1 MGYFFSDAVEQAL
14 RDIYYEMGA
23 GRGQEGFR
31 LLEEASNAGDGD
43 ASCLLARCLCGS
55 QYVWEGHQFPEDDR
69 RATKLLRKA
78 VEQGSALAVLV
89 CLRTGD
95 MTPSLQ
101 QKMPFSSLQEAF
113 DMVLDK
119 AERGEPFCQ
128 YTIGNSYFWW
138 DFLRIQ
144 GKSKNDFSSHEAFRD
159 YLRENITKC
168 EDWFWR
174 AFRNGVFWGGNNL
187 KHYYWNGDEDI
198 VPPQPEK
205 AADINRIGAEYG
217 YPNYQYY
224 YGYDLWRENRKEEAF
239 PWMKKAYDH
248 GQTEACFYVG
258 YAYEWGT
265 GVEKDL
271 AKAAACYTEGIQAG
285 KSREGCSNR
294 LGAMYYNGKG
304 VPQDY
309 AKAFQLIKWADDQGT
324 TGNWGACY
332 LGECYGYGRGTQQD
346 YKMARK
352 YLETVDWDCPDA
364 FYLLGYLYARG
375 LGGPEDIE
383 KGVALLQK
391 AGNHRDA
398 LEELKHYKK
407 TFFTRKWVRR

>member
-1 MGYFFSDAVEQAL
+1 M
-14 RDIYYEMGA
+14 
-23 GRGQEGFR
+23 
-31 LLEEASNAGDGD
+31 
-43 ASCLLARCLCGS
+43 
-55 QYVWEGHQFPEDDR
+55 
-69 RATKLLRKA
+69 
-78 VEQGSALAVLV
+78 
-89 CLRTGD
+89 
-95 MTPSLQ
+95 
-101 QKMPFSSLQEAF
+101 
-113 DMVLDK
+113 LD
-119 AERGEPFCQ
+119 
-128 YTIGNSYFWW
+128 T
-138 DFLRIQ
+138 LM
-144 GKSKNDFSSHEAFRD
+144 
-159 YLRENITKC
+159 
-168 EDWFWR
+168 
-174 AFRNGVFWGGNNL
+174 NG
-187 KHYYWNGDEDI
+187 
-198 VPPQPEK
+198 
-205 AADINRIGAEYG
+205 
-217 YPNYQYY
+217 
-224 YGYDLWRENRKEEAF
+224 
-239 PWMKKAYDH
+239 
-248 GQTEACFYVG
+248 
-258 YAYEWGT
+258 GT

-346 YKMARK
+346 YEMARK

-391 AGNHRDA
+391 AGKHRDA

>member
-258 YAYEWGT
+258 YTYEWGT

-294 LGAMYYNGKG
+294 WVLCIIMEKAFLRTTPRPSSLSNGQTIREPLETGAPVIWENAMVMAG
-304 VPQDY
+304 VPNRIMRWPGNIW
-309 AKAFQLIKWADDQGT
+309 KRWTGIVRMPSICWAIS
-324 TGNWGACY
+324 
-332 LGECYGYGRGTQQD
+332 
-346 YKMARK
+346 M
-352 YLETVDWDCPDA
+352 
-364 FYLLGYLYARG
+364 
-375 LGGPEDIE
+375 PEDWVDRRI
-383 KGVALLQK
+383 
-391 AGNHRDA
+391 
-398 LEELKHYKK
+398 LKRVLPCFRRRA
-407 TFFTRKWVRR
+407 TIVMPRKN